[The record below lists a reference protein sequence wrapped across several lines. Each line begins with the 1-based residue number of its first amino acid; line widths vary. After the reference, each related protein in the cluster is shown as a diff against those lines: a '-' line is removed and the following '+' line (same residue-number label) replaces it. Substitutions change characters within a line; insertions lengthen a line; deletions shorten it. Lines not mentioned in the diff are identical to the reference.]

1 MRTPRYGTLSS
12 TIYRWLIDPLLA
24 PLRPKT
30 VRLCLEHGLDSVL
43 DIGTATGA
51 QCRAL
56 DAAGIHAIGLDLS
69 EAMISAAK
77 SRPSGNIEYVVGSA
91 YDLPFADASIST
103 VLLSLALH
111 EHSEKERSLMLSEAV
126 RVLEPGGHLILT
138 EYSRPNRPCCHIPWL
153 IIQLIE
159 HLAGGDH
166 RAGFH
171 QFMKTDGLRGL
182 LKRHGF
188 QASEVT
194 YSHFHT
200 LAIAI
205 IPVNLQ
211 DLKSQTPI
219 AIT

>member
-1 MRTPRYGTLSS
+1 MRTQGCGTLAS
-12 TIYRWLIDPLLA
+12 TVYRWIIDPLLA

-30 VRLCLEHGLDSVL
+30 VRLCLKHGLDSVL

-56 DAAGIHAIGLDLS
+56 ATAGIHAIGLDLS
-69 EAMISAAK
+69 EAMITAAK
-77 SRPSGNIEYVVGSA
+77 ARPSGNIEYVVGSA
-91 YDLPFADASIST
+91 YDLPFTDASIRA

-111 EHSEKERSLMLSEAV
+111 EHSEKERSRMLIEAV

-138 EYSRPNRPCCHIPWL
+138 EYSQPGRPCCHIPWL

-159 HLAGGDH
+159 NLAGGDH

-171 QFMKTDGLRGL
+171 QFMKTGGLKGL
-182 LKRHGF
+182 LKRHGLR
-188 QASEVT
+188 ASEVA

-200 LAIAI
+200 LAIAV
-205 IPVNLQ
+205 IPINPQ
-211 DLKSQTPI
+211 DLESQTPT
-219 AIT
+219 AIS